1 MRTLRLPQWR
11 FDGALPIG
19 VAGVAALVV
28 GPLIAWAIATE
39 SWRLLVV
46 VVLAALSPLVL
57 RWPITVAF
65 GAYAF
70 MVPFDSVAVVTGA
83 GGATATRLLGIVA
96 AGVLLAV
103 GVVERRLVR
112 PPAVA
117 VWVVLLFIYAI
128 MTLAWAVNE
137 DLSRARLITAASLVA
152 MYLAAVTFQVS
163 QKELATV
170 CVLTMIAGVLASAA
184 GLISGFEADAEREVR
199 GSMTIGGQQGSP
211 NAIAHSLILPL
222 AMTVGTLFAARHL
235 LAKAAALAGA
245 AVIAAG
251 IFLTMSRSS
260 LAAVIFM
267 ACVLLYRFRVRWQVL
282 AVIGAVA
289 VVLPFMPDLFFER
302 IGRVFTGEDATG
314 SGRTEIWSIGLEA
327 LARFGLFGAG
337 LANFPAAYDI
347 YAHTPPRG
355 LSRGA
360 HNEYLGIWVELG
372 IIGLTCFLGAVVGH
386 LRAARPK
393 DGDGWSAP
401 YSAAIEAACAAFLLI
416 ACFSDVLWR
425 KAFWMPWILAVWAS
439 RQHGSSKRSTDG

>member
-1 MRTLRLPQWR
+1 MRTLRLPHWR
-11 FDGALPIG
+11 FDGALPVG

-70 MVPFDSVAVVTGA
+70 LVPFDSVAVVAGA
-83 GGATATRLLGIVA
+83 GGATATRLLGMVA

-117 VWVVLLFIYAI
+117 VWVVLLFICAI
-128 MTLAWAVNE
+128 LTLAWAVNE
-137 DLSRARLITAASLVA
+137 DLSRARLVTVASLVA
-152 MYLAAVTFQVS
+152 MYLAAVTIQVS

-184 GLISGFEADAEREVR
+184 GVISGFEADAEREVR
-199 GSMTIGGQQGSP
+199 GSMTVGGQQSNP
-211 NAIAHSLILPL
+211 NAVAHSLILPL

-235 LAKAAALAGA
+235 LGKVAALAGA

-282 AVIGAVA
+282 AVFGAVA

-302 IGRVFTGEDATG
+302 IERLFTGEDATG
-314 SGRTEIWSIGLEA
+314 SGRTDIWSIGLEA

-347 YAHTPPRG
+347 FAHTPPGG

-360 HNEYLGIWVELG
+360 HNQYLGIWVELG

-386 LRAARPK
+386 LRVARPK

-401 YSAAIEAACAAFLLI
+401 YSAAIEAACAGFLLI
-416 ACFSDVLWR
+416 ACFSDVLWG
-425 KAFWMPWILAVWAS
+425 KGFWMPWILAVWAS
-439 RQHGSSKRSTDG
+439 RQHRSPSRSDG